1 MARKRHTAEE
11 IVTKLRQV
19 DVLVS
24 QGRPIAEAWSTLS
37 PATRRQREN
46 IFLHVI
52 GTAGQKPFARIDAAA
67 IRAGRERR
75 AATPAQARNFLDAMR
90 GLFRWATKAGLV
102 KIDH

>member
-67 IRAGRERR
+67 IRAGRER
-75 AATPAQARNFLDAMR
+75 
-90 GLFRWATKAGLV
+90 
-102 KIDH
+102 